1 MRNFQDTFYA
11 WKRVSTRFKKPCS
24 PVFLNNY
31 KQNKTKD
38 FQHTFADTAKETA
51 CEKNRR
57 KETLYL
63 DVVINL
69 NKRPDLWKPLSKVIY
84 IIFHCRTSIITKQGN
99 LCLYQKFIS
108 SFTDALTLYSIMM
121 LCGIICFLIVWLTDS
136 MQPYTKILF
145 SCLVYIDSLVRIFS
159 WA

>member
-1 MRNFQDTFYA
+1 MHESECLH
-11 WKRVSTRFKKPCS
+11 VSKNHVLQF
-24 PVFLNNY
+24 FLIAAN
-31 KQNKTKD
+31 KTKTKD
-38 FQHTFADTAKETA
+38 FQHTFADTAKGTA

-57 KETLYL
+57 KESLYL
-63 DVVINL
+63 DVAINL

-108 SFTDALTLYSIMM
+108 SFTDTLTLYSIMM
-121 LCGIICFLIVWLTDS
+121 LCGIICFLLAWLTDS

-159 WA
+159 